1 MLPDLCPDL
10 TRPKSDNNNS
20 QNSIQET
27 RDTSLKRFSRNVV
40 ESKEYA
46 MPDELKSDF
55 EFFQEKFRKNRGV
68 KKVSDV
74 GHTCCRQKCHQ

>member
-20 QNSIQET
+20 QNSTQET

-46 MPDELKSDF
+46 MPEELKSDF
-55 EFFQEKFRKNRGV
+55 EFFQEQFRKNRGP
-68 KKVSDV
+68 KKESDV
-74 GHTCCRQKCHQ
+74 GDTC